1 VDVVLCRDLGGWAAA
16 WDDLAATAGLPSP
29 FLRTWWLEGT
39 AGAGRRYLTV
49 TEGDRLVGGMAV
61 SQERWLGVRRFREPG
76 PSALCPDHLDILA
89 LGGRG
94 EEVVAALTGWFAQSG
109 PSVLDVAGLA
119 QSSQVSRL
127 GPRGGPLVATVAGA
141 PWVELTGEFS
151 GYLAGRP
158 AAVRNTVA
166 RVGRRLEREG
176 IRYRRVAGPSPGGAA
191 SLERLVQLHASQWG
205 SRSGFSSAA
214 PAFVAAATAGMGRG
228 EVSVHELAADDEVGA
243 SLVTFE
249 LSGRWSYYQAGR
261 RLDHR
266 WRGAGTVLL
275 AQVIEAAFAAG
286 ATELDLLRGDEAYK
300 PAWATR
306 SRDVLRVRFGVGAAG
321 RLALSSIEALDR
333 ARAAA
338 GRARE
343 GIGARIR

>member
-1 VDVVLCRDLGGWAAA
+1 MVRSVWALGARRRGAGPVLAGVATRAPGRAASGDGGRGTVGRAYGRV
-16 WDDLAATAGLPSP
+16 LRIPRRPAGSGAQH
-29 FLRTWWLEGT
+29 R
-39 AGAGRRYLTV
+39 GAGRAAAR
-49 TEGDRLVGGMAV
+49 A
-61 SQERWLGVRRFREPG
+61 RRDPV
-76 PSALCPDHLDILA
+76 P
-89 LGGRG
+89 
-94 EEVVAALTGWFAQSG
+94 
-109 PSVLDVAGLA
+109 AGCRA
-119 QSSQVSRL
+119 I
-127 GPRGGPLVATVAGA
+127 
-141 PWVELTGEFS
+141 
-151 GYLAGRP
+151 AGR
-158 AAVRNTVA
+158 
-166 RVGRRLEREG
+166 RR
-176 IRYRRVAGPSPGGAA
+176 